1 MWTLWCIFDAQMPQ
15 TEDEWMQ
22 IAGKFSEKCNFPH
35 CIGALDGKRIAIL
48 PPPNSGSQYYNYK
61 HFFSIVLLA
70 LVDANY
76 RFLYV
81 DIGCYGRMSDG
92 GVYNN
97 SSLAEALANNTLHVP
112 APEVLSGSDITVP
125 YVVVADDAFAL
136 KPYQM
141 KPYSHKQLTHDKQ
154 VYNYRLSRVRRVV
167 EQAFGIMSQR
177 FRVLGRPIPLTPAKT
192 KLIVM
197 TICCLH
203 NFLLR
208 NTIVANNYIM
218 QEQTVTG
225 SNNHT
230 TTALGSMSKQG
241 SNHYAADA
249 GIIRDK
255 FCQFFNS
262 AEGSVSWQDARINQ
276 M

>member
-1 MWTLWCIFDAQMPQ
+1 MPQ
-15 TEDEWMQ
+15 TEDEWRQ
-22 IAGKFSEKCNFPH
+22 IAEEFSEKCNFPH
-35 CIGALDGKRIAIL
+35 CIGALDGKHIAIL
-48 PPPNSGSQYYNYK
+48 PPPNSGSQYFNYK
-61 HFFSIVLLA
+61 HYFSIVLLA
-70 LVDANY
+70 LVDAHY

-81 DIGCYGRMSDG
+81 DIGCYGRVSDG

-97 SSLAEALANNTLHVP
+97 SSLADALANNTLHIP
-112 APEVLSGSDITVP
+112 AAEALSGSSITAP

-136 KPYQM
+136 KTYQM
-141 KPYSHKQLTHDKQ
+141 KPYSQKQLTHEKQ
-154 VYNYRLSRVRRVV
+154 VYNYRLSRARRVV

-197 TICCLH
+197 TTCCLH

-208 NTIVANNYIM
+208 NTLAANNYIT
-218 QEQTVTG
+218 QDA
-225 SNNHT
+225 NNDT
-230 TTALGSMSKQG
+230 TTASTGLARMSKQG
-241 SNHYAADA
+241 SNRYPADA

-262 AEGSVSWQDARINQ
+262 AEGSVSWQDARVNQ